1 MLEVKGFR
9 GFRFDVERV
18 GSLDRVVTPP
28 YDVISPE
35 ERRDF
40 ARLSPHNMVHV
51 VLPEALDELT
61 PHQVAARNL
70 EEWIAQGA
78 LRQDPEECLYII
90 EQAFLD
96 SAGVGRFRRGF
107 LGAVKLPEPGEDPIL
122 GHEGTFKHVLD
133 DRRRLIEA
141 TRANLSPVFA
151 LYSDEKNALDGFL
164 NQLAKRPP
172 DALAHTADGVA
183 QRLWLAA
190 NDKAITEFFRDKRL
204 YIADGHHRFHTAC
217 AYRDAMRDIE
227 KPDGPRAYDY
237 ILMALVSLADPGLD
251 INPTHRLMPTP
262 EDFQPAAFL
271 TALDQWFEVTPVNDE
286 LAAKVQG
293 EPGCVFGVAIHGV
306 GRYLVRLRDVDRA
319 EMLGAAHGPAWRDLD
334 VAVLH
339 RGVLEKVL
347 GIEEGTQ
354 LTYERD
360 ARAALAAV
368 ESGRYGLAFLLKAV
382 HAGQIRACAEAGEPM
397 PHKST
402 YFFPK
407 MPSGL
412 VIHRLV

>member
-9 GFRFDVERV
+9 GFRFDIERV

-28 YDVISPE
+28 YDVISHE
-35 ERRDF
+35 QRRDF
-40 ARLSPHNMVHV
+40 AGLSPHNMVHLI
-51 VLPEALDELT
+51 LPEAVDELT
-61 PHQVAARNL
+61 RHQVAARTL
-70 EEWIAQGA
+70 EEWIAQGV
-78 LRQDPEECLYII
+78 LRQDPEDSLYIV

-96 SAGVGRFRRGF
+96 SAGVGRFRRGL
-107 LGAVKLPEPGEDPIL
+107 LGAVKLPEPGENPIL

-151 LYSDEKNALDGFL
+151 LYSDEEHALDGFL
-164 NQLAKRPP
+164 NQVTKRPA

-183 QRLWLAA
+183 QRLWRVP
-190 NDKAITEFFRDKRL
+190 NDNSVTEFFRDKRL

-217 AYRDAMRDIE
+217 AYRDAMRDAE
-227 KPDGPRAYDY
+227 KPDGPRPYDY
-237 ILMALVSLADPGLD
+237 ILMGLVSLTDPGLD
-251 INPTHRLMPTP
+251 INPTHRLMPAP
-262 EDFQPAAFL
+262 EGFQPTAFL
-271 TALDQWFEVTPVNDE
+271 TALDQWFEVTPVKDD
-286 LAAKVQG
+286 LAAKVEG
-293 EPGCVFGVAIHGV
+293 APGCVFGVAIHGV
-306 GRYLVRLRDVDRA
+306 GRYLLSLRDVDRE
-319 EMLGAAHGPAWRDLD
+319 EMLGADRGPAWRDLD

-339 RGVLEKVL
+339 RGIIEAFL
-347 GIEEGTQ
+347 GIEEGRQ

-368 ESGRYGLAFLLKAV
+368 ESGRYGIAFLLKRV